1 MEIIIS
7 SGPNAECWPVQRL
20 LFIVVSFSHIFSL
33 FYHIIYKKKTLNIT
47 VKDDWIVAL
56 VVRCADYCFC
66 LLWIHSFP
74 DCLYKSAFFLITL
87 KCVF

>member
-20 LFIVVSFSHIFSL
+20 LFIVVSHIFSL

-47 VKDDWIVAL
+47 VKDT
-56 VVRCADYCFC
+56 F
-66 LLWIHSFP
+66 
-74 DCLYKSAFFLITL
+74 
-87 KCVF
+87 

>member
-47 VKDDWIVAL
+47 VKDT
-56 VVRCADYCFC
+56 F
-66 LLWIHSFP
+66 
-74 DCLYKSAFFLITL
+74 
-87 KCVF
+87 